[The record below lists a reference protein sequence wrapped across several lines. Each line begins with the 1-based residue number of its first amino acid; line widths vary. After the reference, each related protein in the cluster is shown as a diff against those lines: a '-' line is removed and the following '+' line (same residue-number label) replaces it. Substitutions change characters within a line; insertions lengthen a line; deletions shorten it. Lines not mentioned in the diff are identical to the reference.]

1 MLLWW
6 SLLPLLN
13 PACAVMLLMVPP
25 RYKVG
30 ATQGVLF
37 LQDVNWGHGFILQT
51 AEHGHALHTK
61 LAKKW
66 HWSNHIPYVA
76 PLPRPGVFIQWGKG
90 CGVAYGP
97 SLPGAVHHGEK
108 VAGLCA
114 ELCVRVHCCRGSC
127 WCSVPVYTRA
137 KPHNRNLT
145 HHFGDFCCSESSRR
159 VCAGCRPIFQRGQ
172 QQPAPPPLH
181 AAKKKCGVSSF
192 RACC

>member
-1 MLLWW
+1 MHTFCGCSSTRSQSQEEFQQL
-6 SLLPLLN
+6 SLLQVQERLQTFIKPRLR
-13 PACAVMLLMVPP
+13 CVMLLILPL

-76 PLPRPGVFIQWGKG
+76 PLPRPVVFIQWGKG

-97 SLPGAVHHGEK
+97 SSPVVVHHGEK

-114 ELCVRVHCCRGSC
+114 ELCVRV
-127 WCSVPVYTRA
+127 
-137 KPHNRNLT
+137 
-145 HHFGDFCCSESSRR
+145 RR
-159 VCAGCRPIFQRGQ
+159 
-172 QQPAPPPLH
+172 
-181 AAKKKCGVSSF
+181 
-192 RACC
+192 